1 MLVELLNDLPVFQS
15 SGENITG
22 LLGLNYI
29 THIIMQRRSRGK
41 RTLRHWTMITT
52 YLSINHK
59 KLSASISYGK
69 LKLNLK
75 LSE

>member
-1 MLVELLNDLPVFQS
+1 
-15 SGENITG
+15 
-22 LLGLNYI
+22 
-29 THIIMQRRSRGK
+29 
-41 RTLRHWTMITT
+41 MITT

>member
-41 RTLRHWTMITT
+41 
-52 YLSINHK
+52 K
-59 KLSASISYGK
+59 KKIK
-69 LKLNLK
+69 LK
-75 LSE
+75 EI